1 MENENKINEVV
12 NENEDTSL
20 EAGIVPALRDTEIVK
35 EVKNSFL
42 DYAMSVIVARAL
54 PDVRDGLKPVH
65 RRCIYGMYEAGYTPD
80 KPFVKSAKIVGDV
93 MGKYHPHGDA
103 AIYNTIVRLAQKF
116 SMRYTLA
123 EGHGNFGSMDGDEA
137 AAMRYTECRMSK
149 IALEMV
155 KDIDCETVNFVPNY
169 DGTLEEPAVLPSK
182 IPNLLINGSD
192 GIAVGM
198 ATKMPPHNLKEIIE
212 GIVALAKNKDITI
225 DELLKIVKGPDF
237 PTGGIIYGLGGVRD
251 AYTTGKGTFKLRGK
265 CRIEENSNGKGKIII
280 TEIPYQV
287 NKATLVQKIGDLVKN
302 KEIEGITSIKDFSK
316 KDVHIEIECRKD
328 VVPQVILNQ
337 IYKNTQLEV
346 SYGVINL
353 CIVDGSPKILSL
365 KELLEKYLEHQ
376 KNIIVKRTNFL
387 KRKDEARMHI
397 VDALLVVRENVDEIV
412 NIAKSSSN
420 PSEFATKL
428 MERYNFDE
436 DQAKAVTSMP
446 LSRLTGIE
454 AEKLI
459 NEKAQLLANIEKYNY
474 ILSSEEHV
482 LEVVVNELEEV
493 KAKFGDA
500 RKTEIS
506 TEALSVEDEDLIPVE
521 DIVITLTNNGY
532 IKRMN
537 SSEFRT
543 QNRGGSGVKGM
554 AVYQDDEVNIMV
566 HCKTHTDILF
576 FTDSGKV
583 FRKRAHEINA
593 SGRTG
598 KGIPVLNLL
607 NLEKDEKVVSL
618 ISVDEYENKYLFFA
632 TKNGIVKRCPLEE
645 FIRINCNGKK
655 AITFKEGDVL
665 LDVRVT
671 NGDNLIALASKKGM
685 LCLFKEDGVR
695 SMGRSASGVKGMN
708 LRGSELIALSTNA
721 IGDKV
726 FVLSEHGLGKLSNIE
741 DYRLTN
747 RGAGGVITI
756 KVTPKT
762 GDLVNMKIVK
772 GDEDIIV
779 ITNNGTV
786 IRTSLEQVRL
796 CGRNSQGVKIINLKE
811 NEVVSSFT
819 ILPKEDCLEEEK
831 TSNLEENHAELN

>member
-1 MENENKINEVV
+1 MENEELLNNEETVEE
-12 NENEDTSL
+12 ENEDTSL
-20 EAGIVPALRDTEIVK
+20 EAGIVPALRDVEIVK

-93 MGKYHPHGDA
+93 MGKYHPHGDS
-103 AIYNTIVRLAQKF
+103 AIYNTIVRLAQNF

-155 KDIDCETVNFVPNY
+155 KNIDCDTVEFVPNY
-169 DGTLEEPAVLPSK
+169 DGTLEEPSVLPSR

-198 ATKMPPHNLKEIIE
+198 ATKMPPHNLREIIDGVIAVAHNKEITSE
-212 GIVALAKNKDITI
+212 
-225 DELLKIVKGPDF
+225 ELFKYVKGPDF
-237 PTGGIIYGLGGVRD
+237 PTGGIIYGLGGIKE

-265 CRIEENSNGKGKIII
+265 CEIEEKENAKGKIII
-280 TEIPYQV
+280 KEIPYQV
-287 NKATLVQKIGDLVKN
+287 NKATLVAKIGELAKTKVID
-302 KEIEGITSIKDFSK
+302 GITSIKDFSK
-316 KDVHIEIECRKD
+316 KNVHIEIECRRD

-346 SYGVINL
+346 SYGIINL
-353 CIVDGSPKILSL
+353 CIVDGAPKILSL
-365 KELLEKYLEHQ
+365 KDLLLKYLEHQ
-376 KNIIVKRTNFL
+376 ENVVRRRTEFL
-387 KRKDEARMHI
+387 KRKDEARLHI
-397 VDALLVVRENVDEIV
+397 VECLLIVTDNVDEIV
-412 NIAKSSSN
+412 QMAKSSQN
-420 PSEFATKL
+420 PSEFASKL
-428 MERYNFDE
+428 MVRFNFDE
-436 DQAKAVTSMP
+436 EQAKAVTSMP

-454 AEKLI
+454 TEKLL
-459 NEKAQLLANIEKYNY
+459 NEKASLLASIEKYKF
-474 ILSSEEHV
+474 ILSSEENIIACV
-482 LEVVVNELEEV
+482 VEELEVIKN
-493 KAKFGDA
+493 KFGDD
-500 RKTEIS
+500 RRTEIS
-506 TEALSVEDEDLIPVE
+506 HEALSLEDEDLIPVE
-521 DIVITLTNNGY
+521 DIVIALTNNGY

-537 SSEFRT
+537 SSEFRS
-543 QNRGGSGVKGM
+543 QNRGGTGVRGM
-554 AVYQDDEVNIMV
+554 SVYDDDEVNLMV
-566 HCKTHTDILF
+566 HCKTHTDIMF

-583 FRKRAHEINA
+583 FRKRAYEINA

-607 NLEKDEKVVSL
+607 NIEKNEKVVSL

-632 TKNGIVKRCPLEE
+632 TKNGIIKKCNLED

-655 AITFKEGDVL
+655 AINFKEGDGL

-685 LCLFKEDGVR
+685 LCMFNETDVR
-695 SMGRSASGVKGMN
+695 PMGRSAAGVKGMN
-708 LRGSELIALSTNA
+708 LKGSELIALSTNT

-726 FVLSEHGLGKLSNIE
+726 FVLSELGLGKLSNIE
-741 DYRLTN
+741 DYRITK
-747 RGAGGVITI
+747 RGASGVITI

-779 ITNNGTV
+779 ITTSGTV

-796 CGRNSQGVKIINLKE
+796 CGRNSQGVKIINLRE
-811 NEVVSSFT
+811 DETVSSFT
-819 ILPKEDCLEEEK
+819 IVPKEDIEEEEK
-831 TSNLEENHAELN
+831 SPSFE

>member
-1 MENENKINEVV
+1 M
-12 NENEDTSL
+12 
-20 EAGIVPALRDTEIVK
+20 
-35 EVKNSFL
+35 
-42 DYAMSVIVARAL
+42 
-54 PDVRDGLKPVH
+54 
-65 RRCIYGMYEAGYTPD
+65 
-80 KPFVKSAKIVGDV
+80 
-93 MGKYHPHGDA
+93 
-103 AIYNTIVRLAQKF
+103 
-116 SMRYTLA
+116 TL
-123 EGHGNFGSMDGDEA
+123 
-137 AAMRYTECRMSK
+137 
-149 IALEMV
+149 
-155 KDIDCETVNFVPNY
+155 
-169 DGTLEEPAVLPSK
+169 
-182 IPNLLINGSD
+182 
-192 GIAVGM
+192 
-198 ATKMPPHNLKEIIE
+198 
-212 GIVALAKNKDITI
+212 
-225 DELLKIVKGPDF
+225 
-237 PTGGIIYGLGGVRD
+237 
-251 AYTTGKGTFKLRGK
+251 
-265 CRIEENSNGKGKIII
+265 
-280 TEIPYQV
+280 
-287 NKATLVQKIGDLVKN
+287 
-302 KEIEGITSIKDFSK
+302 SI
-316 KDVHIEIECRKD
+316 
-328 VVPQVILNQ
+328 
-337 IYKNTQLEV
+337 
-346 SYGVINL
+346 
-353 CIVDGSPKILSL
+353 
-365 KELLEKYLEHQ
+365 
-376 KNIIVKRTNFL
+376 
-387 KRKDEARMHI
+387 
-397 VDALLVVRENVDEIV
+397 
-412 NIAKSSSN
+412 
-420 PSEFATKL
+420 
-428 MERYNFDE
+428 
-436 DQAKAVTSMP
+436 
-446 LSRLTGIE
+446 LTGIE
-454 AEKLI
+454 SEKLI

-831 TSNLEENHAELN
+831 TSNLEENPAELN